1 MARRYGNA
9 SDTDGFKRGAM
20 GIDGS
25 KDDGFTKSPK
35 SDLNFLYGRNWQMG
49 GQPKDSYLDCGYSE
63 KADTAIWSSRI
74 GKSAITNFGGGR
86 NRGR

>member
-1 MARRYGNA
+1 
-9 SDTDGFKRGAM
+9 M

-35 SDLNFLYGRNWQMG
+35 SDLNFMYGRNWQMG

-63 KADTAIWSSRI
+63 KAGTDTSSKSRI
-74 GKSAITNFGGGR
+74 GRGATQNFLNSGKRRGGI
-86 NRGR
+86 